1 MERWAAMVPSVVVK
15 GGVKIQL
22 LGKLPIESYI
32 IIFQFLPI
40 PDISSLAL
48 CCRKLS
54 VLSRDD
60 KIWKRK
66 LDWLDYKGP
75 GRMEYNNSTTSSDEG
90 YADNV
95 TSPHSS
101 KAPLFPIKKNEVNV
115 DDEFGDFFDGD
126 EELARI
132 EDDDGFGE
140 FQDFDEVVPIKA
152 TSTATGGATNDLMM
166 MFDDIPI
173 ANTSRKPPAP
183 PPIIKKSRP
192 LSTASKPSARNAAN
206 GNTPQLSFL
215 EVFKQ
220 HQVLLLPYYI
230 SLITHTTSS
239 LIFTSPTLTPS
250 TRSQLLSSLVRFCSP
265 LLAPSRSLPQR
276 TTVLRNVQSSMDFFE
291 SALLA
296 EFEKA
301 DTRGDESSMREKAR
315 LLWDLNA
322 STSVVQ
328 VFVQKREIFY
338 DQSHDPLKNLV

>member
-15 GGVKIQL
+15 GGIKIQL

-54 VLSRDD
+54 LLSRDD
-60 KIWKRK
+60 KVWKRK
-66 LDWLDYKGP
+66 VNWLDYRGP
-75 GRMEYNNSTTSSDEG
+75 GRIEYNNSTISNDEANVDGTTSL
-90 YADNV
+90 
-95 TSPHSS
+95 HSS
-101 KAPLFPIKKNEVNV
+101 KAPLVSGKKTETIV

-140 FQDFDEVVPIKA
+140 FQDFDEVIPIKPN
-152 TSTATGGATNDLMM
+152 STIAGGATNDLMM

-173 ANTSRKPPAP
+173 TKNTKKPSLL

-192 LSTASKPSARNAAN
+192 LSSSSKASSRNAAN
-206 GNTPQLSFL
+206 SNIPQLSFL
-215 EVFKQ
+215 EIFKQ
-220 HQVLLLPYYI
+220 HQALLLPYYI

-301 DTRGDESSMREKAR
+301 DSRGDESSMREKAR

-338 DQSHDPLKNLV
+338 DTSHDPLKNLV